1 MKHLFIKA
9 GELVAGMYTL
19 YCGFCQWFFCVM
31 RSICSWECG
40 SHFCSSREC
49 QKNFR
54 EDLTKVDFMGLEA
67 WIVQP

>member
-9 GELVAGMYTL
+9 GGAGGRHVHL
-19 YCGFCQWFFCVM
+19 ILRILPVV

>member
-1 MKHLFIKA
+1 
-9 GELVAGMYTL
+9 MYTL
-19 YCGFCQWFFCVM
+19 YCGFCQWFFCVK